1 MNTTKLFIISGIGVV
16 VLGFGIWV
24 WSDKTEEVLPIQ
36 TPPVTDEQKTKK
48 AEKDLVGFYQ
58 GEATKKETD
67 TKWTANIRL
76 DDDKKV
82 VYSLDSQ
89 REKRSG
95 GAETGTWSIK
105 DEDEIRVELTMKGD
119 AQLPEAR
126 VLVFRFDTV
135 AETLTLK
142 DFDKDE
148 WGKEGIQVRKQQDLV
163 GTSWTWLETTLSDET
178 EVVAD
183 SKQLFAITF
192 GPKNTLELTT
202 DCNKVGATYKI
213 VGTDT
218 LVVTLGAMTEMYCES
233 SQEGDFLKH
242 LGSVETFLLEGS
254 SLRLMLKDEAGTMTF
269 TRK

>member
-1 MNTTKLFIISGIGVV
+1 MKKYSLMIVLVV
-16 VLGFGIWV
+16 VLVGAGWYLG
-24 WSDKTEEVLPIQ
+24 WGKKTVTEV
-36 TPPVTDEQKTKK
+36 PVKNSPVSDEQKQLK

-58 GEATKKETD
+58 GDVTKKNTNI
-67 TKWTANIRL
+67 KQTANIRL

-89 REKRSG
+89 IEKRVG

-119 AQLPEAR
+119 ALLPEAH

-148 WGKEGIQVRKQQDLV
+148 WGKEGLQVRKQQSLV
-163 GTSWTWLETTLSDET
+163 GTSWTWLETTLADET

-183 SKQLFAITF
+183 SKQSFSITF
-192 GPKNTLELTT
+192 GEKNVLELTT
-202 DCNKVGATYKI
+202 DCNRVQASHKI
-213 VGTDT
+213 LGTDK
-218 LVVTLGAMTEMYCES
+218 LSVTLGAMTMMACEDS
-233 SQEGDFLKH
+233 HEGDFLKQ
-242 LGSVETFLLEGS
+242 LGSVESFLLEGS